1 MAVIKCK
8 MCGGSLDIKEGMTV
22 ATCEYCGTEQTL
34 PRLDDD
40 RKANLYDRANH
51 FRRNNDFDK
60 AMGIYETIL
69 NEDNTDSEAYWSLVL
84 CRYGIEYVEDPA
96 THKRVPTVNRAQFTS
111 IFDDEDYKA
120 AIKNADALQRGIYE
134 AEAKAINEIQKGIL
148 EISAKEEPFDCFIS
162 FKETDAQGR
171 RTRDAVLAQDLYN
184 ELIKEGFKVF
194 FAPVTLEDKLGTAYE
209 PYIFAALNSS
219 KVMVVLGTKPE
230 HFNAVWVKNEWSRY
244 LALIKGGA
252 KKTLIPAYRDM
263 DPYDLPEEFS
273 HLMAQDMSK
282 LGFMQDLI
290 RGIKKLIGTEE
301 PKQTVKETVAQ
312 TVVSGTSA
320 GSQIKRGNMALE
332 DHEWDKA
339 DSFFEEALNLDPECA
354 EAYIGKL
361 LAKEKKPGF
370 ASWLASQKNMYSSAK
385 ITTTDAV
392 HDKEHHVKEMVLAYS
407 APNYLEATEITKL
420 YEFRTNYNTM
430 SPCRIAQKS
439 DQMKELSENV
449 LLNRAKQ
456 YAKGETKTQLEEGL
470 AEIEAV
476 LDERIEKASKADE
489 ANIARIEAA
498 YAAHIA
504 LADEKA
510 NQLYKAA
517 NEKREA
523 DYKSASAA
531 VAAAVDVS
539 ALKAAMKSLLA
550 LEDYKDSHELAVKCQ
565 TKIDG
570 IKVEKLNDTKKKTKK
585 VLTIAGIAAVLV
597 AILASV
603 FIFFIRPPMMYKNA
617 QEYEQNGEIAK
628 AAIAYGKLGDFKDA
642 HEKSFALWDD
652 VAVRET
658 IATGGKHTV
667 GLKSDGTMVAVGEN
681 DDGQCGVSEWADIV
695 AVAAGYDH
703 TVGLKSDGTVV
714 AVGSNDSGQ
723 CDVSE
728 WTDIV
733 AISAGRIHTVGLKSD
748 GTVVAVGSNSSGQC
762 DVSEWTDIVAISAG
776 QDYTVGLKT
785 DGTVVAT
792 EYTGYGHYS
801 KCDVSEW
808 TDIVAISAG
817 SSHTVGLKSDGTV
830 VAVGNNDGG
839 ECDVTKWTDIVAI
852 SAGYSYTVGLKSD
865 GTVVATLPSGYLN
878 KGQSDVSEWTDI
890 VAISA
895 GEDHTV
901 GLKSDGT
908 VVAVGENDD
917 GECDVDSWK
926 NIKLPASFSP
936 EETAAKNAEK
946 AENAYA
952 EAQKLEKDGK
962 AAEAAIAYGK
972 AGNFKDAHEKS
983 FALWDEIAVR
993 ETISASDSATISH
1006 TVGLKSDGT
1015 VAAVGG
1021 NDYGQCDVSE
1031 WTDIVAISAGGV
1043 HTVGLKSDGTVVA
1056 TEVADDTEMNLG
1068 QCDVSEWTDIVAI
1081 SAGTWHTV
1089 GLKSDG
1095 TVVAVGNNDY
1105 GQCNVSTWTDIVA
1118 ISAGGVHTVGL
1129 KSDGTVVATEVA
1141 NDTEMNLGQCDVSEW
1156 RGIVA
1161 ISAGTWHTV
1170 GLKSDG
1176 TVVAVGDN
1184 GSHQCD
1190 VNSLKDIVA
1199 ISAGYSHTV
1208 GLKSDGTMVAC
1219 GVTSEGQCEVTE
1231 WTDIVAISAGSYHT
1245 VGLKSDGTVVA
1256 VGRNADGLG
1265 NVSGW
1270 TDIKLPK
1277 K

>member
-60 AMGIYETIL
+60 AMGIYESIL

-184 ELIKEGFKVF
+184 ELTKEGFKVF
-194 FAPVTLEDKLGTAYE
+194 FAPVTLEDKLVTAYE

-332 DHEWDKA
+332 DHEWEKA

-370 ASWLASQKNMYSSAK
+370 ASWLASQKNKYSSAN
-385 ITTTDAV
+385 TNTLYAV
-392 HDKEHHVKEMVLAYS
+392 RNEQHHAEEKARKYS
-407 APNYLEATEITKL
+407 ILGYLEMAEISKL
-420 YEFRTNYNTM
+420 YEFDTHYESELNCRNEQRTNQ
-430 SPCRIAQKS
+430 R
-439 DQMKELSENV
+439 KELSENV

-476 LDERIEKASKADE
+476 LNERVENARKADE
-489 ANIARIEAA
+489 KNKARVESA
-498 YAAHIA
+498 YAAHT
-504 LADEKA
+504 LRADEKA
-510 NQLYKAA
+510 KQLRKKAD
-517 NEKREA
+517 EKREV

-531 VAAAVDVS
+531 AAAAVDVS

-565 TKIDG
+565 AKIDG
-570 IKVEKLNDTKKKTKK
+570 IREEKLNAAKKKTKK
-585 VLTIAGIAAVLV
+585 VLTIAGIAAAMI
-597 AILASV
+597 AILAAV
-603 FIFFIRPPMMYKNA
+603 FIFFIRPSTMYKNA
-617 QEYEQNGEIAK
+617 QEYEQNGEITK
-628 AAIAYGKLGDFKDA
+628 AAIAYGKAGNFKDA
-642 HEKSFALWDD
+642 HEKSFALWNDA
-652 VAVRET
+652 AVRET
-658 IATGGKHTV
+658 IATGSEHTV

-681 DDGQCGVSEWADIV
+681 DDGQRDVSEWTDIV
-695 AVAAGYDH
+695 AISAGEDHTVGLKSNGTVVAVGTNYDGRCDVSEWTDIVAISAGGSH

-714 AVGSNDSGQ
+714 AVGYNYDGRCGVSEWTDIVAISAGDKHTVGLKSDGTVVAVGENDYGQCDVSEWTDIVAISAGYFHTVGLKSDGTVVAVGHNYDGQCDVSNWTYIVAISAGGSHTVGLKSDGTVVAVGGNYFGQ

-748 GTVVAVGSNSSGQC
+748 GTVVAVG
-762 DVSEWTDIVAISAG
+762 
-776 QDYTVGLKT
+776 
-785 DGTVVAT
+785 
-792 EYTGYGHYS
+792 
-801 KCDVSEW
+801 
-808 TDIVAISAG
+808 
-817 SSHTVGLKSDGTV
+817 
-830 VAVGNNDGG
+830 
-839 ECDVTKWTDIVAI
+839 
-852 SAGYSYTVGLKSD
+852 
-865 GTVVATLPSGYLN
+865 
-878 KGQSDVSEWTDI
+878 
-890 VAISA
+890 
-895 GEDHTV
+895 
-901 GLKSDGT
+901 
-908 VVAVGENDD
+908 ENDD
-917 GECDVDSWK
+917 GKCDVDSWK

-936 EETAAKNAEK
+936 EEMAAKNAEK

-983 FALWDEIAVR
+983 FALWNDVAVR
-993 ETISASDSATISH
+993 NTVLATLYN
-1006 TVGLKSDGT
+1006 TVGIKSDGT
-1015 VAAVGG
+1015 VVAVGY
-1021 NDYGQCDVSE
+1021 NDDGRCDVGA
-1031 WTDIVAISAGGV
+1031 WTDIVAIAAAEFHAVGLKPDGTVVAVGKNDDGQCDVDDWTDIVAIAAGTTR
-1043 HTVGLKSDGTVVA
+1043 TVGLKSDGTVVA
-1056 TEVADDTEMNLG
+1056 TGSSVVD
-1068 QCDVSEWTDIVAI
+1068 EWTDIVAI
-1081 SAGTWHTV
+1081 SAGGSHTV

-1095 TVVAVGNNDY
+1095 TVVAVGSN
-1105 GQCNVSTWTDIVA
+1105 S
-1118 ISAGGVHTVGL
+1118 S
-1129 KSDGTVVATEVA
+1129 
-1141 NDTEMNLGQCDVSEW
+1141 GQCDVSEW
-1156 RGIVA
+1156 
-1161 ISAGTWHTV
+1161 T
-1170 GLKSDG
+1170 
-1176 TVVAVGDN
+1176 
-1184 GSHQCD
+1184 
-1190 VNSLKDIVA
+1190 DIAA

-1208 GLKSDGTMVAC
+1208 GLKSDGTVVAV
-1219 GVTSEGQCEVTE
+1219 GENDYGQCDVGD
-1231 WTDIVAISAGSYHT
+1231 WTNIVAIYATYGHT
-1245 VGLKSDGTVVA
+1245 VGLKSNGTVVA
-1256 VGRNADGLG
+1256 VGWNKYHQC

>member
-184 ELIKEGFKVF
+184 ELTKEGFKVF

-339 DSFFEEALNLDPECA
+339 DSFFEEALNLDPECT

-361 LAKEKKPGF
+361 LAKEKKPCF
-370 ASWLASQKNMYSSAK
+370 DSWLASQKNKYSSAK
-385 ITTTDAV
+385 TNTTDAV
-392 HDKEHHVKEMVLAYS
+392 HDKEHHVEEMVSAYS

-420 YEFRTNYNTM
+420 YEFSTDYDTE
-430 SPCRIAQKS
+430 SPCRIAQKR
-439 DQMKELSENV
+439 DQIKELSEIV

-476 LDERIEKASKADE
+476 LDERIEKASKADK

-504 LADEKA
+504 LADEKV

-523 DYKSASAA
+523 DYKYAA
-531 VAAAVDVS
+531 DVLS
-539 ALKAAMKSLLA
+539 SSSDITALEGALKSLQFLNC
-550 LEDYKDSHELAVKCQ
+550 YKESRELAKECQ
-565 TKIDG
+565 AKIDG
-570 IKVEKLNDTKKKTKK
+570 IREEKLNAAKKKKKK
-585 VLTIAGIAAVLV
+585 VLTIAGIAAALV
-597 AILASV
+597 AILVSV

-628 AAIAYGKLGDFKDA
+628 AAIAYGKAGNFKDA
-642 HEKSFALWDD
+642 HEKSFALWDEA
-652 VAVRET
+652 AVRET
-658 IATGGKHTV
+658 T
-667 GLKSDGTMVAVGEN
+667 S
-681 DDGQCGVSEWADIV
+681 
-695 AVAAGYDH
+695 AGYSH

-714 AVGSNDSGQ
+714 AVGDN
-723 CDVSE
+723 
-728 WTDIV
+728 
-733 AISAGRIHTVGLKSD
+733 
-748 GTVVAVGSNSSGQC
+748 
-762 DVSEWTDIVAISAG
+762 
-776 QDYTVGLKT
+776 
-785 DGTVVAT
+785 
-792 EYTGYGHYS
+792 EYCQ
-801 KCDVSEW
+801 CDVSEW

-830 VAVGNNDGG
+830 VAVGENYAGQCN
-839 ECDVTKWTDIVAI
+839 VSKWTDIVAI
-852 SAGYSYTVGLKSD
+852 SAGYDRTVGLKSD
-865 GTVVATLPSGYLN
+865 GTVVDAGDN
-878 KGQSDVSEWTDI
+878 DDGQWRVNFWTDI

-895 GEDHTV
+895 GDGHTV

-908 VVAVGENDD
+908 VLAVGENDD
-917 GECDVDSWK
+917 
-926 NIKLPASFSP
+926 
-936 EETAAKNAEK
+936 
-946 AENAYA
+946 
-952 EAQKLEKDGK
+952 
-962 AAEAAIAYGK
+962 
-972 AGNFKDAHEKS
+972 
-983 FALWDEIAVR
+983 
-993 ETISASDSATISH
+993 
-1006 TVGLKSDGT
+1006 
-1015 VAAVGG
+1015 
-1021 NDYGQCDVSE
+1021 GQCDVSE
-1031 WTDIVAISAGGV
+1031 WTDIVAISAGSG
-1043 HTVGLKSDGTVVA
+1043 HTVGLKSNGTVVA
-1056 TEVADDTEMNLG
+1056 VGRNDDG
-1068 QCDVSEWTDIVAI
+1068 QCKVSEWTDIVAI
-1081 SAGTWHTV
+1081 LAGGSHTV

-1095 TVVAVGNNDY
+1095 TVVAVGWNTY
-1105 GQCNVSTWTDIVA
+1105 
-1118 ISAGGVHTVGL
+1118 
-1129 KSDGTVVATEVA
+1129 
-1141 NDTEMNLGQCDVSEW
+1141 GQCDVDS
-1156 RGIVA
+1156 
-1161 ISAGTWHTV
+1161 
-1170 GLKSDG
+1170 
-1176 TVVAVGDN
+1176 
-1184 GSHQCD
+1184 
-1190 VNSLKDIVA
+1190 
-1199 ISAGYSHTV
+1199 
-1208 GLKSDGTMVAC
+1208 
-1219 GVTSEGQCEVTE
+1219 
-1231 WTDIVAISAGSYHT
+1231 
-1245 VGLKSDGTVVA
+1245 
-1256 VGRNADGLG
+1256 
-1265 NVSGW
+1265 W
-1270 TDIKLPK
+1270 TDIKLHK

>member
-184 ELIKEGFKVF
+184 ELTKEGFKVF

-392 HDKEHHVKEMVLAYS
+392 HDKEHHVEEMVLAYS

-476 LDERIEKASKADE
+476 LDERIEIASKADE
-489 ANIARIEAA
+489 ANIARIEAR

-597 AILASV
+597 AILAVV
-603 FIFFIRPPMMYKNA
+603 FMVVIKPA
-617 QEYEQNGEIAK
+617 QEAK
-628 AAIAYGKLGDFKDA
+628 AYS
-642 HEKSFALWDD
+642 E
-652 VAVRET
+652 AVSLMN
-658 IATGGKHTV
+658 GGK
-667 GLKSDGTMVAVGEN
+667 
-681 DDGQCGVSEWADIV
+681 
-695 AVAAGYDH
+695 YD
-703 TVGLKSDGTVV
+703 
-714 AVGSNDSGQ
+714 
-723 CDVSE
+723 E
-728 WTDIV
+728 
-733 AISAGRIHTVGLKSD
+733 AISAFEAIDGYKDSADQIKACLYKKASSLMGKEQYSDAAEIFERIQDYSDAKTLLYYCLKKNDIGEFIAYIYNENSSAISSAFEKQDYKTLYKILIPYNIVGEDMSITSVDSLFNKIPLGSMEKDDGKTYDYGLYYSKSDALYVDDGDTIVRLDEDVQGVSFKKMDNHIYCYEVCEATLKEALNQEKGDLDYMIQNFSAYGDSGSFNYFIKHKDEFNKLSGSEISTLLKGKSWMCRYAHIVYDEENSSQYHTFNANGTTEGQYSWKVENDCIVLGLKDFSY
-748 GTVVAVGSNSSGQC
+748 
-762 DVSEWTDIVAISAG
+762 SEAYEVYD
-776 QDYTVGLKT
+776 L
-785 DGTVVAT
+785 
-792 EYTGYGHYS
+792 
-801 KCDVSEW
+801 
-808 TDIVAISAG
+808 
-817 SSHTVGLKSDGTV
+817 
-830 VAVGNNDGG
+830 GNG
-839 ECDVTKWTDIVAI
+839 CYCLYK
-852 SAGYSYTVGLKSD
+852 
-865 GTVVATLPSGYLN
+865 
-878 KGQSDVSEWTDI
+878 
-890 VAISA
+890 
-895 GEDHTV
+895 
-901 GLKSDGT
+901 
-908 VVAVGENDD
+908 D
-917 GECDVDSWK
+917 GEPNTIIW
-926 NIKLPASFSP
+926 
-936 EETAAKNAEK
+936 E
-946 AENAYA
+946 
-952 EAQKLEKDGK
+952 QK
-962 AAEAAIAYGK
+962 
-972 AGNFKDAHEKS
+972 
-983 FALWDEIAVR
+983 
-993 ETISASDSATISH
+993 
-1006 TVGLKSDGT
+1006 
-1015 VAAVGG
+1015 
-1021 NDYGQCDVSE
+1021 
-1031 WTDIVAISAGGV
+1031 
-1043 HTVGLKSDGTVVA
+1043 
-1056 TEVADDTEMNLG
+1056 
-1068 QCDVSEWTDIVAI
+1068 
-1081 SAGTWHTV
+1081 
-1089 GLKSDG
+1089 
-1095 TVVAVGNNDY
+1095 
-1105 GQCNVSTWTDIVA
+1105 
-1118 ISAGGVHTVGL
+1118 
-1129 KSDGTVVATEVA
+1129 
-1141 NDTEMNLGQCDVSEW
+1141 
-1156 RGIVA
+1156 
-1161 ISAGTWHTV
+1161 
-1170 GLKSDG
+1170 
-1176 TVVAVGDN
+1176 
-1184 GSHQCD
+1184 
-1190 VNSLKDIVA
+1190 
-1199 ISAGYSHTV
+1199 
-1208 GLKSDGTMVAC
+1208 
-1219 GVTSEGQCEVTE
+1219 
-1231 WTDIVAISAGSYHT
+1231 
-1245 VGLKSDGTVVA
+1245 
-1256 VGRNADGLG
+1256 
-1265 NVSGW
+1265 
-1270 TDIKLPK
+1270 
-1277 K
+1277 

>member
-60 AMGIYETIL
+60 AMGIYESIL

-134 AEAKAINEIQKGIL
+134 AEANAINEIQKGIL

-184 ELIKEGFKVF
+184 ELTKEGFKVF

-339 DSFFEEALNLDPECA
+339 DRFFEEALNLDPECA

-385 ITTTDAV
+385 TDTTDAV
-392 HDKEHHVKEMVLAYS
+392 HDKEHHVEEMVLAYS
-407 APNYLEATEITKL
+407 APNYLETTEITKL
-420 YEFRTNYNTM
+420 YEFSTDYDTE
-430 SPCRIAQKS
+430 SPCRIAQKR
-439 DQMKELSENV
+439 DQMKELSENL

-523 DYKSASAA
+523 DYEYAA
-531 VAAAVDVS
+531 DVVS
-539 ALKAAMKSLLA
+539 SSSDIKVLEGALKSLQVLNC
-550 LEDYKDSHELAVKCQ
+550 YKDSSELAKECQ
-565 TKIDG
+565 AKIDG
-570 IKVEKLNDTKKKTKK
+570 IREEKLNAAKKKKKK
-585 VLTIAGIAAVLV
+585 VLTIAGIAAALV

-617 QEYEQNGEIAK
+617 QEYEQKGEIAK
-628 AAIAYGKLGDFKDA
+628 AAIAYGKVGNFKDA
-642 HEKSFALWDD
+642 HEKSFALWND

-658 IATGGKHTV
+658 ISTDVIHTV
-667 GLKSDGTMVAVGEN
+667 GLKSDGTVVAVGEN
-681 DDGQCGVSEWADIV
+681 DDGQCDVREWTDIV
-695 AVAAGYDH
+695 AISAGEDH

-714 AVGSNDSGQ
+714 AVGGNDDGQ
-723 CDVSE
+723 C
-728 WTDIV
+728 
-733 AISAGRIHTVGLKSD
+733 
-748 GTVVAVGSNSSGQC
+748 
-762 DVSEWTDIVAISAG
+762 
-776 QDYTVGLKT
+776 
-785 DGTVVAT
+785 
-792 EYTGYGHYS
+792 
-801 KCDVSEW
+801 
-808 TDIVAISAG
+808 
-817 SSHTVGLKSDGTV
+817 
-830 VAVGNNDGG
+830 
-839 ECDVTKWTDIVAI
+839 
-852 SAGYSYTVGLKSD
+852 
-865 GTVVATLPSGYLN
+865 
-878 KGQSDVSEWTDI
+878 DVSEWTDI

-908 VVAVGENDD
+908 VVAVGGNDD
-917 GECDVDSWK
+917 GQCDVSEWTDIVAISAGSSRTVGLKSDGTVVAVGWNTYGQCDVDSWK

-936 EETAAKNAEK
+936 EEMAAKYAEN

-962 AAEAAIAYGK
+962 TAEAAIAYGK
-972 AGNFKDAHEKS
+972 LGDYKDAHEKS
-983 FALWDEIAVR
+983 FALWNDVAVR
-993 ETISASDSATISH
+993 ETISAGGLH

-1015 VAAVGG
+1015 VAAVGD
-1021 NDYGQCDVSE
+1021 NEYGQCDVSE
-1031 WTDIVAISAGGV
+1031 WTDIVA
-1043 HTVGLKSDGTVVA
+1043 VA
-1056 TEVADDTEMNLG
+1056 A
-1068 QCDVSEWTDIVAI
+1068 S
-1081 SAGTWHTV
+1081 SSHTV

-1095 TVVAVGNNDY
+1095 TVVAVGWNDD
-1105 GQCNVSTWTDIVA
+1105 GQCDVSKWTDIVA
-1118 ISAGGVHTVGL
+1118 ISAGGHTTIGLKADGTVVACGERGVGDWSDIIAVSTGGRHTVGL
-1129 KSDGTVVATEVA
+1129 KA
-1141 NDTEMNLGQCDVSEW
+1141 
-1156 RGIVA
+1156 
-1161 ISAGTWHTV
+1161 
-1170 GLKSDG
+1170 DG

-1184 GSHQCD
+1184 ENEQCN
-1190 VNSLKDIVA
+1190 VEEWVDIVA
-1199 ISAGYSHTV
+1199 VSAGAAHTV
-1208 GLKSDGTMVAC
+1208 GLKSNGTLEYC
-1219 GVTSEGQCEVTE
+1219 GLYTANWKGMPYDLKE
-1231 WTDIVAISAGSYHT
+1231 IVAISSGCDAIGLKADGTVAYYAANHYGEGNVEGWSDIVAVSISNYHT

-1256 VGRNADGLG
+1256 VGKNDDGQC

>member
-111 IFDDEDYKA
+111 IFDDEDYKS

-171 RTRDAVLAQDLYN
+171 RTRDAVLALDLYN
-184 ELIKEGFKVF
+184 ELTKEGFKVF

-361 LAKEKKPGF
+361 LAKEKKPCF
-370 ASWLASQKNMYSSAK
+370 DSWLASQKNMYSSAK
-385 ITTTDAV
+385 TNTTDAV
-392 HDKEHHVKEMVLAYS
+392 HDKEHHVEEMVLAYS

-420 YEFRTNYNTM
+420 YEFSTDYDTE
-430 SPCRIAQKS
+430 SPCRIAQKR

-449 LLNRAKQ
+449 LLNRAKK

-523 DYKSASAA
+523 DYKYAA
-531 VAAAVDVS
+531 DAVSSSSDITVLEG
-539 ALKAAMKSLLA
+539 ALKSLQFLNC
-550 LEDYKDSHELAVKCQ
+550 YKDSSELAKECQ
-565 TKIDG
+565 AKIDG
-570 IKVEKLNDTKKKTKK
+570 IREEKLNAAKKKAKK
-585 VLTIAGIAAVLV
+585 VLTIAGIAAALV
-597 AILASV
+597 AILASAI
-603 FIFFIRPPMMYKNA
+603 IFFISPLMMYKNA

-628 AAIAYGKLGDFKDA
+628 AAIAYVKAGNFKDA
-642 HEKSFALWDD
+642 HEKSFALWDEA
-652 VAVRET
+652 AVRET
-658 IATGGKHTV
+658 I
-667 GLKSDGTMVAVGEN
+667 S
-681 DDGQCGVSEWADIV
+681 
-695 AVAAGYDH
+695 AGAHH

-714 AVGSNDSGQ
+714 AVGVTYSGQ

-733 AISAGRIHTVGLKSD
+733 AISAGASHTVGLKSD
-748 GTVVAVGSNSSGQC
+748 GTVVAVGDNEVGQ
-762 DVSEWTDIVAISAG
+762 
-776 QDYTVGLKT
+776 
-785 DGTVVAT
+785 
-792 EYTGYGHYS
+792 
-801 KCDVSEW
+801 CDVSEW

-830 VAVGNNDGG
+830 VAVGGN
-839 ECDVTKWTDIVAI
+839 
-852 SAGYSYTVGLKSD
+852 YSGKC
-865 GTVVATLPSGYLN
+865 
-878 KGQSDVSEWTDI
+878 DVSEWTDI

-895 GEDHTV
+895 GHDHTV

-908 VVAVGENDD
+908 VVAVGDNE
-917 GECDVDSWK
+917 V
-926 NIKLPASFSP
+926 
-936 EETAAKNAEK
+936 
-946 AENAYA
+946 
-952 EAQKLEKDGK
+952 
-962 AAEAAIAYGK
+962 
-972 AGNFKDAHEKS
+972 
-983 FALWDEIAVR
+983 
-993 ETISASDSATISH
+993 
-1006 TVGLKSDGT
+1006 
-1015 VAAVGG
+1015 
-1021 NDYGQCDVSE
+1021 GQCDVSE
-1031 WTDIVAISAGGV
+1031 WTDIVAISAGSS

-1056 TEVADDTEMNLG
+1056 VGGNYSGKCDVSEWTDIVAISAANSHTVGLKSDGTVVAVGYNGSG

-1081 SAGTWHTV
+1081 SAG
-1089 GLKSDG
+1089 
-1095 TVVAVGNNDY
+1095 AF
-1105 GQCNVSTWTDIVA
+1105 
-1118 ISAGGVHTVGL
+1118 
-1129 KSDGTVVATEVA
+1129 
-1141 NDTEMNLGQCDVSEW
+1141 
-1156 RGIVA
+1156 
-1161 ISAGTWHTV
+1161 HTV

-1184 GSHQCD
+1184 YSGQCD
-1190 VNSLKDIVA
+1190 VDSWKN
-1199 ISAGYSHTV
+1199 
-1208 GLKSDGTMVAC
+1208 
-1219 GVTSEGQCEVTE
+1219 
-1231 WTDIVAISAGSYHT
+1231 
-1245 VGLKSDGTVVA
+1245 
-1256 VGRNADGLG
+1256 
-1265 NVSGW
+1265 
-1270 TDIKLPK
+1270 IKLPK
-1277 K
+1277 KWIT

>member
-60 AMGIYETIL
+60 AMGIYESIL

-184 ELIKEGFKVF
+184 ELTKEGFKVF

-332 DHEWDKA
+332 DHEWEKA

-370 ASWLASQKNMYSSAK
+370 ASWLASQKNKYSSAN
-385 ITTTDAV
+385 TNTLYAV
-392 HDKEHHVKEMVLAYS
+392 RNEQHHAEEKARKYS
-407 APNYLEATEITKL
+407 ILGYLEMAEISKL
-420 YEFRTNYNTM
+420 YEFDTHYESELNCRNEQRTNQ
-430 SPCRIAQKS
+430 R
-439 DQMKELSENV
+439 KELSENV

-476 LDERIEKASKADE
+476 LNERVENARKADE
-489 ANIARIEAA
+489 KNKARVESA
-498 YAAHIA
+498 YAAHT
-504 LADEKA
+504 LRADEKA
-510 NQLYKAA
+510 KQLRKAA
-517 NEKREA
+517 DEKREV

-531 VAAAVDVS
+531 AAAAVDVS

-570 IKVEKLNDTKKKTKK
+570 IREAQLNAAKKKTKK
-585 VLTIAGIAAVLV
+585 VLTIAGIAAALV

-603 FIFFIRPPMMYKNA
+603 FIFFIRPSMMYKNA
-617 QEYEQNGEIAK
+617 QEYEQNGEITK
-628 AAIAYGKLGDFKDA
+628 AAIAYGKVGNFKDA
-642 HEKSFALWDD
+642 HEKSFALWDE

-658 IATGGKHTV
+658 IATDSSHTV
-667 GLKSDGTMVAVGEN
+667 GLKSDGTVVTVGLN
-681 DDGQCGVSEWADIV
+681 NYGMCDVSEWTDIV
-695 AVAAGYDH
+695 AISAGTYH

-733 AISAGRIHTVGLKSD
+733 AISAGSIQTVGLKSD
-748 GTVVAVGSNSSGQC
+748 GTVVAVGSNYDGMC

-776 QDYTVGLKT
+776 ENYTVGLKS
-785 DGTVVAT
+785 DGTVVAVGDN
-792 EYTGYGHYS
+792 GYGKCDVSERTDIVAISAGTFHTVGLKS
-801 KCDVSEW
+801 DGTVVAVGDNDEGKCDVSEW

-817 SSHTVGLKSDGTV
+817 SLY
-830 VAVGNNDGG
+830 
-839 ECDVTKWTDIVAI
+839 I
-852 SAGYSYTVGLKSD
+852 VGLKSD

-895 GEDHTV
+895 G
-901 GLKSDGT
+901 SD
-908 VVAVGENDD
+908 
-917 GECDVDSWK
+917 
-926 NIKLPASFSP
+926 
-936 EETAAKNAEK
+936 
-946 AENAYA
+946 
-952 EAQKLEKDGK
+952 
-962 AAEAAIAYGK
+962 
-972 AGNFKDAHEKS
+972 
-983 FALWDEIAVR
+983 
-993 ETISASDSATISH
+993 
-1006 TVGLKSDGT
+1006 
-1015 VAAVGG
+1015 
-1021 NDYGQCDVSE
+1021 
-1031 WTDIVAISAGGV
+1031 
-1043 HTVGLKSDGTVVA
+1043 
-1056 TEVADDTEMNLG
+1056 
-1068 QCDVSEWTDIVAI
+1068 
-1081 SAGTWHTV
+1081 
-1089 GLKSDG
+1089 
-1095 TVVAVGNNDY
+1095 
-1105 GQCNVSTWTDIVA
+1105 
-1118 ISAGGVHTVGL
+1118 
-1129 KSDGTVVATEVA
+1129 
-1141 NDTEMNLGQCDVSEW
+1141 
-1156 RGIVA
+1156 
-1161 ISAGTWHTV
+1161 HTV

-1184 GSHQCD
+1184 DEGKCD
-1190 VNSLKDIVA
+1190 VDSWKNIKLPANISTEEMAAKNAENAENAYAEAQKLEKDGKTAEAA
-1199 ISAGYSHTV
+1199 IAYGKAGNYKDAHE
-1208 GLKSDGTMVAC
+1208 KSFAL
-1219 GVTSEGQCEVTE
+1219 
-1231 WTDIVAISAGSYHT
+1231 WNDIAVRETIYASVNHT

-1256 VGRNADGLG
+1256 VGGNDKGRCNVGDWTDVTSISAGSYYTVGLKSNGTVVAVGENDEGQCNVGEWTDITAISAGRHHTVGLKSNGTVVAVGKNDDGQCNVSKLTDIVAISAG
-1265 NVSGW
+1265 ISHTVGLKSDGTVVAVGSNYDGMCDVSEWTDIVAISAGENYTVGLKSDGTVVAVGDNGYGKCDVSEWTDIVAISAGCWHTVGLKSDGTVVAVGKNDDGQCNVSGW

>member
-60 AMGIYETIL
+60 AMGIYESIL

-134 AEAKAINEIQKGIL
+134 AEANAINEIQKGIL

-184 ELIKEGFKVF
+184 ELTKEGFKVF

-339 DSFFEEALNLDPECA
+339 DRFFEEALNLDPECA

-385 ITTTDAV
+385 TDTTDAV
-392 HDKEHHVKEMVLAYS
+392 HDKEHHVEEMVLAYS

-420 YEFRTNYNTM
+420 YEFSTDYDTE
-430 SPCRIAQKS
+430 SPCRIAQKR
-439 DQMKELSENV
+439 DQMKELSENL

-523 DYKSASAA
+523 DYEYAA
-531 VAAAVDVS
+531 DVVS
-539 ALKAAMKSLLA
+539 SSSDIKVLEGALKSLQVLNC
-550 LEDYKDSHELAVKCQ
+550 YKDSSELAKECQ
-565 TKIDG
+565 AKIDG
-570 IKVEKLNDTKKKTKK
+570 IREEKLNAAKKKKKK
-585 VLTIAGIAAVLV
+585 VLTIAGIAAALV

-617 QEYEQNGEIAK
+617 QEYEQKGEIAK
-628 AAIAYGKLGDFKDA
+628 AAIAYGKVGNFKDA
-642 HEKSFALWDD
+642 HEKSFALWND

-658 IATGGKHTV
+658 IST
-667 GLKSDGTMVAVGEN
+667 
-681 DDGQCGVSEWADIV
+681 
-695 AVAAGYDH
+695 
-703 TVGLKSDGTVV
+703 
-714 AVGSNDSGQ
+714 
-723 CDVSE
+723 DV
-728 WTDIV
+728 
-733 AISAGRIHTVGLKSD
+733 IHTVGLKSD
-748 GTVVAVGSNSSGQC
+748 GTVVAVGENDDGQC
-762 DVSEWTDIVAISAG
+762 DVR
-776 QDYTVGLKT
+776 
-785 DGTVVAT
+785 
-792 EYTGYGHYS
+792 
-801 KCDVSEW
+801 
-808 TDIVAISAG
+808 
-817 SSHTVGLKSDGTV
+817 
-830 VAVGNNDGG
+830 
-839 ECDVTKWTDIVAI
+839 
-852 SAGYSYTVGLKSD
+852 
-865 GTVVATLPSGYLN
+865 
-878 KGQSDVSEWTDI
+878 EWTDI

-908 VVAVGENDD
+908 VVAVGWNSSGQCDVSEWTDIMAISAGEDHTVGLKSDGTVVAVGENDSGECDVSEWTDIVAVATGDNHTVGLKSD
-917 GECDVDSWK
+917 GTVVAVGSNLSGQCDVDSWK

-936 EETAAKNAEK
+936 EEMAAKYAENV
-946 AENAYA
+946 ENAYA

-962 AAEAAIAYGK
+962 TAEAAIAYGK
-972 AGNFKDAHEKS
+972 LGDYKDAHEKS
-983 FALWDEIAVR
+983 FALWNDVAVR
-993 ETISASDSATISH
+993 ETISAGSFH

-1015 VAAVGG
+1015 VAAVGD
-1021 NDYGQCDVSE
+1021 NEYGQCDVRE
-1031 WTDIVAISAGGV
+1031 WTDIVAISAGGG
-1043 HTVGLKSDGTVVA
+1043 HTVGLKFDGTVVA
-1056 TEVADDTEMNLG
+1056 VGENDYG
-1068 QCDVSEWTDIVAI
+1068 QCDVREWTDIVAI
-1081 SAGTWHTV
+1081 SAGGRTTIGLKADGTVVACGKCGVGDWSDIIAVSTSDRHTVGLKADGTVVAGGDNENEQCNVEEWVDIVAVSAGAAHTV
-1089 GLKSDG
+1089 GLKSNG
-1095 TVVAVGNNDY
+1095 TIEYCGLYSANWKGTPYDLKE
-1105 GQCNVSTWTDIVA
+1105 IVA
-1118 ISAGGVHTVGL
+1118 ISSGGDAIGL
-1129 KSDGTVVATEVA
+1129 KADGTVAYYA
-1141 NDTEMNLGQCDVSEW
+1141 DNYYGQGNVEGWS
-1156 RGIVA
+1156 
-1161 ISAGTWHTV
+1161 
-1170 GLKSDG
+1170 
-1176 TVVAVGDN
+1176 
-1184 GSHQCD
+1184 
-1190 VNSLKDIVA
+1190 DIVA
-1199 ISAGYSHTV
+1199 VSIS
-1208 GLKSDGTMVAC
+1208 
-1219 GVTSEGQCEVTE
+1219 
-1231 WTDIVAISAGSYHT
+1231 SYHT

-1256 VGRNADGLG
+1256 VGKNDDGQC

-1270 TDIKLPK
+1270 TDIKLPNK
-1277 K
+1277 

>member
-60 AMGIYETIL
+60 AMGIYESIL

-120 AIKNADALQRGIYE
+120 AIKNADTLQRGIYE

-184 ELIKEGFKVF
+184 ELTKEGFKVF

-370 ASWLASQKNMYSSAK
+370 ASWLASQKNKYSSAN
-385 ITTTDAV
+385 TNTLYAV
-392 HDKEHHVKEMVLAYS
+392 RNEQHHAEEKARKYS
-407 APNYLEATEITKL
+407 ILGYLEMAEISKL
-420 YEFRTNYNTM
+420 YEFDTHYESELNCRNEQRTNQ
-430 SPCRIAQKS
+430 R
-439 DQMKELSENV
+439 KELSENV

-476 LDERIEKASKADE
+476 LNERVENARKADE
-489 ANIARIEAA
+489 ANKARVESA
-498 YAAHIA
+498 YAAHT
-504 LADEKA
+504 LRADEKA
-510 NQLYKAA
+510 KQLRKAA
-517 NEKREA
+517 DEKREV

-531 VAAAVDVS
+531 AAAAVDVS

-565 TKIDG
+565 AKIDG
-570 IKVEKLNDTKKKTKK
+570 IREAQLNSVKKKTKK
-585 VLTIAGIAAVLV
+585 VLTIAGIAAALI
-597 AILASV
+597 AILAAV
-603 FIFFIRPPMMYKNA
+603 FIFFIRPSTMYKNA
-617 QEYEQNGEIAK
+617 QEYEQNGEI
-628 AAIAYGKLGDFKDA
+628 
-642 HEKSFALWDD
+642 
-652 VAVRET
+652 
-658 IATGGKHTV
+658 
-667 GLKSDGTMVAVGEN
+667 
-681 DDGQCGVSEWADIV
+681 
-695 AVAAGYDH
+695 
-703 TVGLKSDGTVV
+703 
-714 AVGSNDSGQ
+714 
-723 CDVSE
+723 
-728 WTDIV
+728 
-733 AISAGRIHTVGLKSD
+733 
-748 GTVVAVGSNSSGQC
+748 
-762 DVSEWTDIVAISAG
+762 
-776 QDYTVGLKT
+776 
-785 DGTVVAT
+785 
-792 EYTGYGHYS
+792 
-801 KCDVSEW
+801 
-808 TDIVAISAG
+808 
-817 SSHTVGLKSDGTV
+817 
-830 VAVGNNDGG
+830 
-839 ECDVTKWTDIVAI
+839 TK
-852 SAGYSYTVGLKSD
+852 
-865 GTVVATLPSGYLN
+865 
-878 KGQSDVSEWTDI
+878 
-890 VAISA
+890 
-895 GEDHTV
+895 
-901 GLKSDGT
+901 
-908 VVAVGENDD
+908 
-917 GECDVDSWK
+917 
-926 NIKLPASFSP
+926 
-936 EETAAKNAEK
+936 
-946 AENAYA
+946 
-952 EAQKLEKDGK
+952 
-962 AAEAAIAYGK
+962 AAIAYGK

-983 FALWDEIAVR
+983 FALWNAAAVR
-993 ETISASDSATISH
+993 DTISAGD
-1006 TVGLKSDGT
+1006 
-1015 VAAVGG
+1015 
-1021 NDYGQCDVSE
+1021 N
-1031 WTDIVAISAGGV
+1031 
-1043 HTVGLKSDGTVVA
+1043 
-1056 TEVADDTEMNLG
+1056 
-1068 QCDVSEWTDIVAI
+1068 
-1081 SAGTWHTV
+1081 HTV

-1095 TVVAVGNNDY
+1095 TVVAVGNNDD
-1105 GQCNVSTWTDIVA
+1105 GQCDVSKWTDIVA
-1118 ISAGGVHTVGL
+1118 ISAGMPASSPHTVGLKADGTVVAVGENGHGQCDVSDWTDIVAISAGRFHTVGL
-1129 KSDGTVVATEVA
+1129 KSDGTVVAVGDNDDGQCNVSNWTDIVA
-1141 NDTEMNLGQCDVSEW
+1141 ISAVDNHTVGLKSDGTVVAVGDNDYGVCDVSEWTDIVAISAGILHTVGLKSDGTVVAVGNNGDGQCDVSEW
-1156 RGIVA
+1156 TDIVA
-1161 ISAGTWHTV
+1161 ISAGWKYTVGLKTDGAVVAVGQNYDGQSDVSEWTDIVAISAGQYHTVGLRSNGTVVAVGDNDDGQCDVGSWKNIKLPANISTEEMAAKNAEKAEKAYAEAQKLEKDGKTAEAAIAYGKLGDYKDAHEKSFALWNDIAVRETIYASVNHTVGLKSDGTVVAVGGNDKGRCNVGEWTDVTSISAGSYYTVGLKSNGTVVAVGENDEGQCNVGEWTDITAISAGRHHTVGLKSNGTVVAVGKNDDGQCNVSKLTDIVAISAGCWHTV

-1184 GSHQCD
+1184 GYGKCD
-1190 VNSLKDIVA
+1190 VS
-1199 ISAGYSHTV
+1199 
-1208 GLKSDGTMVAC
+1208 
-1219 GVTSEGQCEVTE
+1219 E
-1231 WTDIVAISAGSYHT
+1231 WTDIVAISAGISHT

-1256 VGRNADGLG
+1256 VGSNYDGMCDVSEWTDIVAISAGENYTVGLKSDG
-1265 NVSGW
+1265 TVVAVGENNEGQCNVGEWTDIVAISAGCWHTVGLKSDGTVVAVGTNVDGQCNVSGW
-1270 TDIKLPK
+1270 TDIKLPNK
-1277 K
+1277 

>member
-111 IFDDEDYKA
+111 IFDDEDYKS

-171 RTRDAVLAQDLYN
+171 RTRDAVLALDLYN
-184 ELIKEGFKVF
+184 ELTKEGFKVF

-301 PKQTVKETVAQ
+301 PKQVVKETVAQ

-320 GSQIKRGNMALE
+320 ASQIKRGNMALE
-332 DHEWDKA
+332 DHEWEKA

-370 ASWLASQKNMYSSAK
+370 ASWLASQKNKYSSAK
-385 ITTTDAV
+385 TNTTDAV
-392 HDKEHHVKEMVLAYS
+392 HDKEHHDKEHHVKEMLLACS

-420 YEFRTNYNTM
+420 YEFNTDYDTE
-430 SPCRIAQKS
+430 SPCRIAQKR
-439 DQMKELSENV
+439 DQMKELSEII

-476 LDERIEKASKADE
+476 LDERIEKARKADE

-523 DYKSASAA
+523 DYKYAA
-531 VAAAVDVS
+531 DVVS
-539 ALKAAMKSLLA
+539 SSSDIKVLEGALKSLQVLNC
-550 LEDYKDSHELAVKCQ
+550 YKDSSELANECQ
-565 TKIDG
+565 AKIDG
-570 IKVEKLNDTKKKTKK
+570 IREEKLNAAKKKTKK
-585 VLTIAGIAAVLV
+585 VLTIAGIAAALV

-603 FIFFIRPPMMYKNA
+603 FIFFIRPSKMYKNA

-628 AAIAYGKLGDFKDA
+628 AAIAYVKAGNFKDA
-642 HEKSFALWDD
+642 HEKSFALWDE
-652 VAVRET
+652 VAVREA
-658 IATGGKHTV
+658 IATGAYHTV
-667 GLKSDGTMVAVGEN
+667 GLKSDGTVVAVGSN
-681 DDGQCGVSEWADIV
+681 DDGQCDVSEWTDIV

-714 AVGSNDSGQ
+714 AVGYNYDGQ

-733 AISAGRIHTVGLKSD
+733 AISAGYHHTAGLKSD
-748 GTVVAVGSNSSGQC
+748 GTVVAVGSNYDGQC
-762 DVSEWTDIVAISAG
+762 DVS
-776 QDYTVGLKT
+776 
-785 DGTVVAT
+785 
-792 EYTGYGHYS
+792 
-801 KCDVSEW
+801 
-808 TDIVAISAG
+808 
-817 SSHTVGLKSDGTV
+817 
-830 VAVGNNDGG
+830 
-839 ECDVTKWTDIVAI
+839 
-852 SAGYSYTVGLKSD
+852 
-865 GTVVATLPSGYLN
+865 
-878 KGQSDVSEWTDI
+878 
-890 VAISA
+890 
-895 GEDHTV
+895 
-901 GLKSDGT
+901 
-908 VVAVGENDD
+908 
-917 GECDVDSWK
+917 
-926 NIKLPASFSP
+926 
-936 EETAAKNAEK
+936 
-946 AENAYA
+946 
-952 EAQKLEKDGK
+952 
-962 AAEAAIAYGK
+962 
-972 AGNFKDAHEKS
+972 
-983 FALWDEIAVR
+983 
-993 ETISASDSATISH
+993 
-1006 TVGLKSDGT
+1006 
-1015 VAAVGG
+1015 
-1021 NDYGQCDVSE
+1021 
-1031 WTDIVAISAGGV
+1031 
-1043 HTVGLKSDGTVVA
+1043 
-1056 TEVADDTEMNLG
+1056 
-1068 QCDVSEWTDIVAI
+1068 
-1081 SAGTWHTV
+1081 
-1089 GLKSDG
+1089 
-1095 TVVAVGNNDY
+1095 
-1105 GQCNVSTWTDIVA
+1105 
-1118 ISAGGVHTVGL
+1118 
-1129 KSDGTVVATEVA
+1129 
-1141 NDTEMNLGQCDVSEW
+1141 
-1156 RGIVA
+1156 
-1161 ISAGTWHTV
+1161 
-1170 GLKSDG
+1170 
-1176 TVVAVGDN
+1176 
-1184 GSHQCD
+1184 
-1190 VNSLKDIVA
+1190 
-1199 ISAGYSHTV
+1199 
-1208 GLKSDGTMVAC
+1208 
-1219 GVTSEGQCEVTE
+1219 
-1231 WTDIVAISAGSYHT
+1231 
-1245 VGLKSDGTVVA
+1245 
-1256 VGRNADGLG
+1256 GRRDF
-1265 NVSGW
+1265 
-1270 TDIKLPK
+1270 KLPK

>member
-184 ELIKEGFKVF
+184 ELTKEGFKVF

-320 GSQIKRGNMALE
+320 ASQIKRGNMALE

-392 HDKEHHVKEMVLAYS
+392 HDKEHHVEEMLLAYS

-420 YEFRTNYNTM
+420 YEFSTDYDTE
-430 SPCRIAQKS
+430 SPCRIAQKR

-523 DYKSASAA
+523 DYKYAA
-531 VAAAVDVS
+531 DLVS
-539 ALKAAMKSLLA
+539 TSSDITALEGALKSLQFLKC
-550 LEDYKDSHELAVKCQ
+550 YKDSSELANECQ
-565 TKIDG
+565 AKIDG
-570 IKVEKLNDTKKKTKK
+570 IREEKLNAAKKKTKK
-585 VLTIAGIAAVLV
+585 VLAIAGIAAALV

-603 FIFFIRPPMMYKNA
+603 FIFFIRPYMMYKNA

-628 AAIAYGKLGDFKDA
+628 AAIAY
-642 HEKSFALWDD
+642 
-652 VAVRET
+652 V
-658 IATGGKHTV
+658 
-667 GLKSDGTMVAVGEN
+667 
-681 DDGQCGVSEWADIV
+681 
-695 AVAAGYDH
+695 
-703 TVGLKSDGTVV
+703 
-714 AVGSNDSGQ
+714 
-723 CDVSE
+723 
-728 WTDIV
+728 
-733 AISAGRIHTVGLKSD
+733 
-748 GTVVAVGSNSSGQC
+748 
-762 DVSEWTDIVAISAG
+762 
-776 QDYTVGLKT
+776 
-785 DGTVVAT
+785 
-792 EYTGYGHYS
+792 
-801 KCDVSEW
+801 
-808 TDIVAISAG
+808 
-817 SSHTVGLKSDGTV
+817 
-830 VAVGNNDGG
+830 
-839 ECDVTKWTDIVAI
+839 
-852 SAGYSYTVGLKSD
+852 
-865 GTVVATLPSGYLN
+865 
-878 KGQSDVSEWTDI
+878 
-890 VAISA
+890 
-895 GEDHTV
+895 
-901 GLKSDGT
+901 
-908 VVAVGENDD
+908 
-917 GECDVDSWK
+917 
-926 NIKLPASFSP
+926 
-936 EETAAKNAEK
+936 
-946 AENAYA
+946 
-952 EAQKLEKDGK
+952 
-962 AAEAAIAYGK
+962 K

-983 FALWDEIAVR
+983 FALWNDVAVR
-993 ETISASDSATISH
+993 ETISAGDAH
-1006 TVGLKSDGT
+1006 TVGLKPDGT
-1015 VAAVGG
+1015 VVAVGW
-1021 NDYGQCDVSE
+1021 NNYGQCDVSE
-1031 WTDIVAISAGGV
+1031 WTDIVAISAGYS
-1043 HTVGLKSDGTVVA
+1043 HTVR
-1056 TEVADDTEMNLG
+1056 
-1068 QCDVSEWTDIVAI
+1068 
-1081 SAGTWHTV
+1081 
-1089 GLKSDG
+1089 LKSDG
-1095 TVVAVGNNDY
+1095 TVVAVGDNED
-1105 GQCNVSTWTDIVA
+1105 GQCVVSEWTDIVA
-1118 ISAGGVHTVGL
+1118 VAAG
-1129 KSDGTVVATEVA
+1129 SY
-1141 NDTEMNLGQCDVSEW
+1141 
-1156 RGIVA
+1156 
-1161 ISAGTWHTV
+1161 HTV

-1184 GSHQCD
+1184 YSGQCD
-1190 VNSLKDIVA
+1190 VSEWTDIVA

-1208 GLKSDGTMVAC
+1208 GLKSDGT
-1219 GVTSEGQCEVTE
+1219 
-1231 WTDIVAISAGSYHT
+1231 
-1245 VGLKSDGTVVA
+1245 VVA
-1256 VGRNADGLG
+1256 VGWDDYDQCNVDSWRN
-1265 NVSGW
+1265 
-1270 TDIKLPK
+1270 IKLPK

>member
-60 AMGIYETIL
+60 AMGIYESIL

-134 AEAKAINEIQKGIL
+134 AEANAINEIQKGIL

-184 ELIKEGFKVF
+184 ELTKEGFKVF

-320 GSQIKRGNMALE
+320 ASQIKRGNMALE

-339 DSFFEEALNLDPECA
+339 DRFFEEALNLDPECA

-385 ITTTDAV
+385 TDTTDAV
-392 HDKEHHVKEMVLAYS
+392 HDKEHHVEEMVLAYS

-420 YEFRTNYNTM
+420 YEFSTDYDTE
-430 SPCRIAQKS
+430 SPCRIAQKR
-439 DQMKELSENV
+439 DQMKELSENL

-523 DYKSASAA
+523 DYEYAA
-531 VAAAVDVS
+531 DVVS
-539 ALKAAMKSLLA
+539 SSSDIKVLEGALKSLQVLNC
-550 LEDYKDSHELAVKCQ
+550 YKDSSELAKECQ
-565 TKIDG
+565 AKIDG
-570 IKVEKLNDTKKKTKK
+570 IREEKLNAAKKKKKK
-585 VLTIAGIAAVLV
+585 VLTIAGIAAALV

-617 QEYEQNGEIAK
+617 QEYEQKGEIAK
-628 AAIAYGKLGDFKDA
+628 
-642 HEKSFALWDD
+642 
-652 VAVRET
+652 
-658 IATGGKHTV
+658 
-667 GLKSDGTMVAVGEN
+667 
-681 DDGQCGVSEWADIV
+681 
-695 AVAAGYDH
+695 
-703 TVGLKSDGTVV
+703 
-714 AVGSNDSGQ
+714 
-723 CDVSE
+723 
-728 WTDIV
+728 
-733 AISAGRIHTVGLKSD
+733 
-748 GTVVAVGSNSSGQC
+748 
-762 DVSEWTDIVAISAG
+762 
-776 QDYTVGLKT
+776 
-785 DGTVVAT
+785 
-792 EYTGYGHYS
+792 
-801 KCDVSEW
+801 
-808 TDIVAISAG
+808 
-817 SSHTVGLKSDGTV
+817 
-830 VAVGNNDGG
+830 
-839 ECDVTKWTDIVAI
+839 
-852 SAGYSYTVGLKSD
+852 
-865 GTVVATLPSGYLN
+865 
-878 KGQSDVSEWTDI
+878 
-890 VAISA
+890 
-895 GEDHTV
+895 
-901 GLKSDGT
+901 
-908 VVAVGENDD
+908 
-917 GECDVDSWK
+917 
-926 NIKLPASFSP
+926 
-936 EETAAKNAEK
+936 
-946 AENAYA
+946 
-952 EAQKLEKDGK
+952 
-962 AAEAAIAYGK
+962 AAIAYGK

-983 FALWDEIAVR
+983 FALWNDVAVR
-993 ETISASDSATISH
+993 ETISAGGLH

-1015 VAAVGG
+1015 VAAVGD
-1021 NDYGQCDVSE
+1021 NEYGQCDVSE
-1031 WTDIVAISAGGV
+1031 WTDIVA
-1043 HTVGLKSDGTVVA
+1043 VA
-1056 TEVADDTEMNLG
+1056 A
-1068 QCDVSEWTDIVAI
+1068 S
-1081 SAGTWHTV
+1081 SSHTV

-1095 TVVAVGNNDY
+1095 TVVAVGWNDD
-1105 GQCNVSTWTDIVA
+1105 GQCDVSKWTDIVA
-1118 ISAGGVHTVGL
+1118 ISAGGHTTIGLKADGTVVACGERGVGDWSDIIAVSTGGRHTVGL
-1129 KSDGTVVATEVA
+1129 KA
-1141 NDTEMNLGQCDVSEW
+1141 
-1156 RGIVA
+1156 
-1161 ISAGTWHTV
+1161 
-1170 GLKSDG
+1170 DG

-1184 GSHQCD
+1184 ENEQCN
-1190 VNSLKDIVA
+1190 VEEWVDIVA
-1199 ISAGYSHTV
+1199 VSAGAAHTV
-1208 GLKSDGTMVAC
+1208 GLKSNGTLEYC
-1219 GVTSEGQCEVTE
+1219 GLYTANWKGMPYDLKE
-1231 WTDIVAISAGSYHT
+1231 IVAISSGGDAIGLKADGTVAYYAANHYGEGNVEGWSDIVAVSISNYHT

-1256 VGRNADGLG
+1256 VGKNDDGQC

>member
-60 AMGIYETIL
+60 AMGIYESIL

-184 ELIKEGFKVF
+184 ELTKEGFKVF

-504 LADEKA
+504 LANEKA
-510 NQLYKAA
+510 NQLYEAA

-523 DYKSASAA
+523 DYKYAA
-531 VAAAVDVS
+531 DVVS
-539 ALKAAMKSLLA
+539 SSSDITALEGALKSLQVLNC
-550 LEDYKDSHELAVKCQ
+550 YKDSSELANECQ
-565 TKIDG
+565 AKIDG
-570 IKVEKLNDTKKKTKK
+570 IREEKLNAAKKKTKK
-585 VLTIAGIAAVLV
+585 VLTIAGIAAALV

-603 FIFFIRPPMMYKNA
+603 FIFFIRPYMMYKNA

-628 AAIAYGKLGDFKDA
+628 AAIAYVKLGDFKDA
-642 HEKSFALWDD
+642 HEKSFALWDE

-658 IATGGKHTV
+658 IATGDNHTV
-667 GLKSDGTMVAVGEN
+667 GLKSDGAVVAVGEN
-681 DDGQCGVSEWADIV
+681 DDGQCDVSEWTDIV
-695 AVAAGYDH
+695 AVAAGYLH

-714 AVGSNDSGQ
+714 AVGYNYDGQCNVSEWADIVAISAGSLHTVGLKSDGTVVAVGWRRNGQ

-733 AISAGRIHTVGLKSD
+733 AISAGDSHTVGLKSDGTVVAVGKNDDGQCDVSEWTDIVAISAGYSHTVGLKSD

-762 DVSEWTDIVAISAG
+762 DVSEWTDVVAISAG
-776 QDYTVGLKT
+776 D
-785 DGTVVAT
+785 
-792 EYTGYGHYS
+792 
-801 KCDVSEW
+801 
-808 TDIVAISAG
+808 
-817 SSHTVGLKSDGTV
+817 SHTVGLKSDGTV
-830 VAVGNNDGG
+830 VAVG
-839 ECDVTKWTDIVAI
+839 K
-852 SAGYSYTVGLKSD
+852 
-865 GTVVATLPSGYLN
+865 
-878 KGQSDVSEWTDI
+878 
-890 VAISA
+890 
-895 GEDHTV
+895 
-901 GLKSDGT
+901 
-908 VVAVGENDD
+908 NDD
-917 GECDVDSWK
+917 
-926 NIKLPASFSP
+926 
-936 EETAAKNAEK
+936 
-946 AENAYA
+946 
-952 EAQKLEKDGK
+952 
-962 AAEAAIAYGK
+962 
-972 AGNFKDAHEKS
+972 
-983 FALWDEIAVR
+983 
-993 ETISASDSATISH
+993 
-1006 TVGLKSDGT
+1006 
-1015 VAAVGG
+1015 
-1021 NDYGQCDVSE
+1021 GQCDVS
-1031 WTDIVAISAGGV
+1031 
-1043 HTVGLKSDGTVVA
+1043 
-1056 TEVADDTEMNLG
+1056 
-1068 QCDVSEWTDIVAI
+1068 
-1081 SAGTWHTV
+1081 
-1089 GLKSDG
+1089 
-1095 TVVAVGNNDY
+1095 
-1105 GQCNVSTWTDIVA
+1105 
-1118 ISAGGVHTVGL
+1118 
-1129 KSDGTVVATEVA
+1129 
-1141 NDTEMNLGQCDVSEW
+1141 
-1156 RGIVA
+1156 
-1161 ISAGTWHTV
+1161 
-1170 GLKSDG
+1170 
-1176 TVVAVGDN
+1176 
-1184 GSHQCD
+1184 
-1190 VNSLKDIVA
+1190 
-1199 ISAGYSHTV
+1199 
-1208 GLKSDGTMVAC
+1208 
-1219 GVTSEGQCEVTE
+1219 E

-1256 VGRNADGLG
+1256 VGENDYGECDVDSWK
-1265 NVSGW
+1265 N
-1270 TDIKLPK
+1270 IKLPK

>member
-184 ELIKEGFKVF
+184 ELTKEGFKVF

-354 EAYIGKL
+354 EAYIGKM

-476 LDERIEKASKADE
+476 LDERIEIASKADE
-489 ANIARIEAA
+489 ANIARIEAR

-510 NQLYKAA
+510 NQLYEAA

-523 DYKSASAA
+523 DYKYAA
-531 VAAAVDVS
+531 DVLS
-539 ALKAAMKSLLA
+539 TSSDIKVLEGALKSLQVLNC
-550 LEDYKDSHELAVKCQ
+550 YKDSSELANECQ
-565 TKIDG
+565 AKIDG
-570 IKVEKLNDTKKKTKK
+570 IREEKLNAAKKKTKK
-585 VLTIAGIAAVLV
+585 VLTIAGIAAALV

-603 FIFFIRPPMMYKNA
+603 FIFFIRPSKMYKNA

-628 AAIAYGKLGDFKDA
+628 AAIAYVKAGNFKDA
-642 HEKSFALWDD
+642 HEKSFALWDE

-658 IATGGKHTV
+658 ISAGYSHTV

-681 DDGQCGVSEWADIV
+681 DDGQCDVSEWTDIV
-695 AVAAGYDH
+695 AISAGSSH

-714 AVGSNDSGQ
+714 AVGKNNVGQ
-723 CDVSE
+723 CNVSE

-733 AISAGRIHTVGLKSD
+733 AVAAGDDHTVGLKSD

-776 QDYTVGLKT
+776 SWHTVGLKS
-785 DGTVVAT
+785 DGTVVAV
-792 EYTGYGHYS
+792 GS
-801 KCDVSEW
+801 NSSRQCDVSEW

-817 SSHTVGLKSDGTV
+817 SYHTVGLKSDGTV
-830 VAVGNNDGG
+830 VAVGSN
-839 ECDVTKWTDIVAI
+839 
-852 SAGYSYTVGLKSD
+852 YY
-865 GTVVATLPSGYLN
+865 
-878 KGQSDVSEWTDI
+878 GQCDVSEWTDI

-895 GEDHTV
+895 GDDHTV

-908 VVAVGENDD
+908 VVAVGVNYD
-917 GECDVDSWK
+917 GQCNVSGWTD
-926 NIKLPASFSP
+926 IKLPASFSP

-962 AAEAAIAYGK
+962 TAEAAIAYGK
-972 AGNFKDAHEKS
+972 AGNYKDAHERS

-993 ETISASDSATISH
+993 ETISAAGHH
-1006 TVGLKSDGT
+1006 TVGLKSDGA
-1015 VAAVGG
+1015 VVAVGW
-1021 NDYGQCDVSE
+1021 NNYGQRDVSG
-1031 WTDIVAISAGGV
+1031 WTDIVAISAG
-1043 HTVGLKSDGTVVA
+1043 A
-1056 TEVADDTEMNLG
+1056 F
-1068 QCDVSEWTDIVAI
+1068 
-1081 SAGTWHTV
+1081 HTV

-1095 TVVAVGNNDY
+1095 TVVAVGENDD
-1105 GQCNVSTWTDIVA
+1105 GRCNVFRWTDIVA
-1118 ISAGGVHTVGL
+1118 ISAGG
-1129 KSDGTVVATEVA
+1129 
-1141 NDTEMNLGQCDVSEW
+1141 
-1156 RGIVA
+1156 R
-1161 ISAGTWHTV
+1161 HTV

-1176 TVVAVGDN
+1176 TVVAVGENDDGRCN
-1184 GSHQCD
+1184 VSERTDIVAVAAGYLHTVGLKSDGTVVAVGESDDGQCD
-1190 VNSLKDIVA
+1190 VSEWTDIVA

-1208 GLKSDGTMVAC
+1208 GLKSDGT
-1219 GVTSEGQCEVTE
+1219 
-1231 WTDIVAISAGSYHT
+1231 
-1245 VGLKSDGTVVA
+1245 VVA
-1256 VGRNADGLG
+1256 VGDNNNGQCDVDSWK
-1265 NVSGW
+1265 N
-1270 TDIKLPK
+1270 IKLHK

>member
-171 RTRDAVLAQDLYN
+171 RTRDAVLALDLYN
-184 ELIKEGFKVF
+184 ELTKEGFKVF

-392 HDKEHHVKEMVLAYS
+392 HDKEHHVEDMVSAYRV
-407 APNYLEATEITKL
+407 PNYLEATEITKL
-420 YEFRTNYNTM
+420 YEFSTDYNTE
-430 SPCRIAQKS
+430 SPCRIAQKC

-456 YAKGETKTQLEEGL
+456 YAKGETKTQLDEGL

-523 DYKSASAA
+523 A
-531 VAAAVDVS
+531 
-539 ALKAAMKSLLA
+539 
-550 LEDYKDSHELAVKCQ
+550 
-565 TKIDG
+565 
-570 IKVEKLNDTKKKTKK
+570 KKKKKK
-585 VLTIAGIAAVLV
+585 VLTIAGIAAALV

-628 AAIAYGKLGDFKDA
+628 AAIAYGKAGNFKDA
-642 HEKSFALWDD
+642 HEKSFALWDEA
-652 VAVRET
+652 AVRET
-658 IATGGKHTV
+658 ISA
-667 GLKSDGTMVAVGEN
+667 GE
-681 DDGQCGVSEWADIV
+681 
-695 AVAAGYDH
+695 DH

-714 AVGSNDSGQ
+714 AVGDNDDGQ
-723 CDVSE
+723 C
-728 WTDIV
+728 
-733 AISAGRIHTVGLKSD
+733 
-748 GTVVAVGSNSSGQC
+748 N
-762 DVSEWTDIVAISAG
+762 
-776 QDYTVGLKT
+776 
-785 DGTVVAT
+785 
-792 EYTGYGHYS
+792 
-801 KCDVSEW
+801 VSEW

-830 VAVGNNDGG
+830 VAVGENDFGK
-839 ECDVTKWTDIVAI
+839 C
-852 SAGYSYTVGLKSD
+852 
-865 GTVVATLPSGYLN
+865 N
-878 KGQSDVSEWTDI
+878 VSEWTDI

-908 VVAVGENDD
+908 VVAVGEKYW
-917 GECDVDSWK
+917 S
-926 NIKLPASFSP
+926 
-936 EETAAKNAEK
+936 
-946 AENAYA
+946 
-952 EAQKLEKDGK
+952 
-962 AAEAAIAYGK
+962 
-972 AGNFKDAHEKS
+972 
-983 FALWDEIAVR
+983 
-993 ETISASDSATISH
+993 
-1006 TVGLKSDGT
+1006 
-1015 VAAVGG
+1015 
-1021 NDYGQCDVSE
+1021 QCDVSE
-1031 WTDIVAISAGGV
+1031 WTDIVAISAGAA
-1043 HTVGLKSDGTVVA
+1043 HTVGLKFDGTVVA
-1056 TEVADDTEMNLG
+1056 VGWNDYG
-1068 QCDVSEWTDIVAI
+1068 QCDVSKWTDIVAI
-1081 SAGTWHTV
+1081 SAGDYHTV

-1095 TVVAVGNNDY
+1095 TVVAVGINDND
-1105 GQCNVSTWTDIVA
+1105 QCDVSEWSNIVAVAAGYYHTVGLKSNGTVVAVEEDDSDLCDVSEWTDIVA
-1118 ISAGGVHTVGL
+1118 ISPG
-1129 KSDGTVVATEVA
+1129 KY
-1141 NDTEMNLGQCDVSEW
+1141 
-1156 RGIVA
+1156 
-1161 ISAGTWHTV
+1161 HTV

-1184 GSHQCD
+1184 D
-1190 VNSLKDIVA
+1190 D
-1199 ISAGYSHTV
+1199 
-1208 GLKSDGTMVAC
+1208 
-1219 GVTSEGQCEVTE
+1219 GQC
-1231 WTDIVAISAGSYHT
+1231 
-1245 VGLKSDGTVVA
+1245 
-1256 VGRNADGLG
+1256 

-1270 TDIKLPK
+1270 RDFKLPK

>member
-60 AMGIYETIL
+60 AMGIYESIL

-184 ELIKEGFKVF
+184 ELTKEGFKVF

-385 ITTTDAV
+385 TNTLNSVLPVLSADHA
-392 HDKEHHVKEMVLAYS
+392 KEMARKYS
-407 APNYLEATEITKL
+407 IPGYLEMAEISKL
-420 YEFRTNYNTM
+420 YEFDTHYESELNCRKEQRTNQ
-430 SPCRIAQKS
+430 R
-439 DQMKELSENV
+439 KELSENV

-476 LDERIEKASKADE
+476 LNERVENARKADE
-489 ANIARIEAA
+489 ANKARVESA
-498 YAAHIA
+498 YAAHT
-504 LADEKA
+504 LRADEKA
-510 NQLYKAA
+510 KQLHKAA
-517 NEKREA
+517 DEKREV

-531 VAAAVDVS
+531 AAAAVDVS

-565 TKIDG
+565 AKIDG
-570 IKVEKLNDTKKKTKK
+570 IREAQLNSVKKKTKK
-585 VLTIAGIAAVLV
+585 VLTIAGIAAALI
-597 AILASV
+597 AILAAV
-603 FIFFIRPPMMYKNA
+603 FIFFIRPSTMYKNA
-617 QEYEQNGEIAK
+617 QEYEQNGEITK
-628 AAIAYGKLGDFKDA
+628 AAIAYGKVGNFKDA
-642 HEKSFALWDD
+642 HEKSFALWDE

-658 IATGGKHTV
+658 IATDSNHTV
-667 GLKSDGTMVAVGEN
+667 GLKSDGAVVAVGWNEY
-681 DDGQCGVSEWADIV
+681 GQCDVSEWTDIV
-695 AVAAGYDH
+695 AISAGTYH

-733 AISAGRIHTVGLKSD
+733 AISAGSIQTVGLKSD
-748 GTVVAVGSNSSGQC
+748 GTVVAVGSNYDGQC

-776 QDYTVGLKT
+776 GGHTVGLKS
-785 DGTVVAT
+785 DGTVVAVGDN
-792 EYTGYGHYS
+792 GYGKCDVSEWTDIVAISAGTFHTVGLKS
-801 KCDVSEW
+801 DGTVVAVGDNDDGKCDVSEW

-817 SSHTVGLKSDGTV
+817 SLY
-830 VAVGNNDGG
+830 
-839 ECDVTKWTDIVAI
+839 I
-852 SAGYSYTVGLKSD
+852 VGLKSD

-895 GEDHTV
+895 GSDHTV

-908 VVAVGENDD
+908 VVAVGDNDD
-917 GECDVDSWK
+917 GKCDVDSWK

-962 AAEAAIAYGK
+962 TAEAAIAYGK

-983 FALWDEIAVR
+983 FALWNDVAVR
-993 ETISASDSATISH
+993 ETT
-1006 TVGLKSDGT
+1006 
-1015 VAAVGG
+1015 
-1021 NDYGQCDVSE
+1021 
-1031 WTDIVAISAGGV
+1031 SAGWR

-1056 TEVADDTEMNLG
+1056 TEYKGKDYNG
-1068 QCDVSEWTDIVAI
+1068 QCDVSEWTDIVAVA
-1081 SAGTWHTV
+1081 AGFAHTV

-1095 TVVAVGNNDY
+1095 TVVAVGENED
-1105 GQCNVSTWTDIVA
+1105 
-1118 ISAGGVHTVGL
+1118 
-1129 KSDGTVVATEVA
+1129 
-1141 NDTEMNLGQCDVSEW
+1141 GQCDVSEW
-1156 RGIVA
+1156 
-1161 ISAGTWHTV
+1161 T
-1170 GLKSDG
+1170 
-1176 TVVAVGDN
+1176 
-1184 GSHQCD
+1184 
-1190 VNSLKDIVA
+1190 DIVA

-1208 GLKSDGTMVAC
+1208 GLKSDGTVVAV
-1219 GVTSEGQCEVTE
+1219 GGNYFGQCDVSE
-1231 WTDIVAISAGSYHT
+1231 WTDIVAISAGSIHTVGLKSDGTVVAVGKNDDGLCDVSEWTDIVAVAAGEFLTVGLKSDGTVVAVGKNDDGQCDVSEWTDIVAVAAGSYHT

-1256 VGRNADGLG
+1256 VGENEDGQCDVSEWTDIVAISARYSNTVGLKSDGMVVAVGRNSYHQC